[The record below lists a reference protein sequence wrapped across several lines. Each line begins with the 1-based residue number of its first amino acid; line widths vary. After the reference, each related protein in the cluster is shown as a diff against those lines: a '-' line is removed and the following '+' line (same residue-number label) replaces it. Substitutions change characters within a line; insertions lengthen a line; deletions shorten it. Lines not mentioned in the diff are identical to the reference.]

1 MGAARRWKLLLPF
14 RSPVPRPAASNKPK
28 YRVQDVLATTPS
40 PPRKEEEVPGEL
52 VCPILGLPMA
62 DPVILSSGRTY
73 ERACVRACADLGLA
87 LGPDGAVVAAAIPND
102 ALRAA
107 VRTWCA
113 RSGRAPPVPPSVD
126 KAMEAVLRAAPA
138 RSASNLSCSTSRASA
153 ASTSPSTS
161 SSGGGSST
169 EMAPAVDVEVNVVR
183 VKDVAAKEAEQ
194 PVLPV
199 AADSAEEEEDAWARA
214 VEAGDETEVE
224 WATSS
229 LRRATR
235 ESPARRR
242 ALCTPR
248 LLAALRRALL
258 LPPRHATPASR
269 ADAAA
274 ALANLALEPENRVPV
289 VRAGAVPALVDAL
302 ASPAS
307 PPEAREHAAGA
318 MFALAL
324 HEGNRAALGVLGA
337 VPPLLAVFSD
347 HRVDHGDGDGALPP
361 RARRDAGM
369 ALYHLSLAAVNQ
381 SKIARAL
388 GGVRALLG
396 VASDADEPAVIRRLA
411 LMVACNVAAC
421 AEGRAALMDAGAVAT
436 VTAILSGDGAAAP
449 NNSEDL
455 QQCCVAALYGMSRGS
470 ARRFRGLARAA
481 GADRPLTLVVER
493 ASPVGVHKEMA
504 HAVLR
509 VISALGDNDDDGS
522 LSDREGGS
530 FASARSQRRRAAS
543 WAAATPPAA
552 AATPPNAHQ
561 WRSVCID

>member
-14 RSPVPRPAASNKPK
+14 RSPVPKPAASNKPK
-28 YRVQDVLATTPS
+28 YRVQDVLATPS
-40 PPRKEEEVPGEL
+40 PPRKEEEEEVPAEFL
-52 VCPILGLPMA
+52 CPILGLPMA
-62 DPVILSSGRTY
+62 DPVILPSGRTY
-73 ERACVRACADLGLA
+73 ERACVRACTDLGLA
-87 LGPDGAVVAAAIPND
+87 LGPDGAVVAAGDPTGDVAPVAIIPND

-153 ASTSPSTS
+153 ASTSSSTS

-169 EMAPAVDVEVNVVR
+169 EIAAVEVEVVR
-183 VKDVAAKEAEQ
+183 VKDAKEIEEPEL
-194 PVLPV
+194 PVVPV
-199 AADSAEEEEDAWARA
+199 AADSAAEEEDAWARA
-214 VEAGDETEVE
+214 VETGDETEVE

-248 LLAALRRALL
+248 VLAALRRALL
-258 LPPRHATPASR
+258 LPLRHVTPTSR

-307 PPEAREHAAGA
+307 PTEAREHAAGA

-324 HEGNRAALGVLGA
+324 HDGNRAALGVLGA

-347 HRVDHGDGDGALPP
+347 HRDDDGALPQ

-381 SKIARAL
+381 SKIARAM
-388 GGVRALLG
+388 GGVRALLA
-396 VASDADEPAVIRRLA
+396 VASDADEPALLRRLA

-436 VTAILSGDGAAAP
+436 VTTILSGSAH
-449 NNSEDL
+449 NNSDDL
-455 QQCCVAALYGMSRGS
+455 QQCCIAALYGMSRGS

-481 GADRPLTLVVER
+481 GADRPLTLVAEQLNPGS
-493 ASPVGVHKEMA
+493 AHKEMA
-504 HAVLR
+504 QTVLR
-509 VISALGDNDDDGS
+509 VILGLNDNDDDGD

-530 FASARSQRRRAAS
+530 FVSARPQRRRAAS
-543 WAAATPPAA
+543 WAAA

>member
-14 RSPVPRPAASNKPK
+14 RSPVPKPAASNKPK
-28 YRVQDVLATTPS
+28 YRVQDVLATPS
-40 PPRKEEEVPGEL
+40 PPRKEEEEEVPAEFL
-52 VCPILGLPMA
+52 CPILGLPMA
-62 DPVILSSGRTY
+62 DPVILPSGRTY
-73 ERACVRACADLGLA
+73 ERACVRACTDLGLA
-87 LGPDGAVVAAAIPND
+87 LGPDGAVVAAGDPTGDVAPVAIIPND

-153 ASTSPSTS
+153 ASTSSSTS

-169 EMAPAVDVEVNVVR
+169 EIAAVEVEVVR
-183 VKDVAAKEAEQ
+183 VKDAKEIEEPEL
-194 PVLPV
+194 PVVPV
-199 AADSAEEEEDAWARA
+199 AADSAAEEEDAPPPGGARYA
-214 VEAGDETEVE
+214 
-224 WATSS
+224 
-229 LRRATR
+229 
-235 ESPARRR
+235 P
-242 ALCTPR
+242 PR
-248 LLAALRRALL
+248 VLAALRRALL
-258 LPPRHATPASR
+258 LPLRHVTPTSR

-307 PPEAREHAAGA
+307 PTEAREHAAGA

-324 HEGNRAALGVLGA
+324 HDGNRAALGVLGA

-347 HRVDHGDGDGALPP
+347 HRDDDGALPQ

-381 SKIARAL
+381 SKIARAM
-388 GGVRALLG
+388 GGVRALLA
-396 VASDADEPAVIRRLA
+396 VASDADEPALLRRLA

-436 VTAILSGDGAAAP
+436 VTTILSGSAH
-449 NNSEDL
+449 NNSDDL
-455 QQCCVAALYGMSRGS
+455 QQCCIAALYGMSRGS

-481 GADRPLTLVVER
+481 GADRPLTLVAEQLNPGS
-493 ASPVGVHKEMA
+493 AHKEMA
-504 HAVLR
+504 QTVLR
-509 VISALGDNDDDGS
+509 VILGLNDNDDDGD

-530 FASARSQRRRAAS
+530 FVSARPQRRRAAS
-543 WAAATPPAA
+543 WAAA